1 MQQGDPI
8 NSLMDMINADF
19 HKLYESSRS
28 QKESKFA
35 QQKDGWCGPAALS
48 YAMAQQG
55 LEVPQKTLAKT
66 TGTTVKN
73 GVDPK
78 FLTDEARRFGF
89 TVETHSGEDPEATIE
104 KLDQALLDGKSVIVD
119 YLEGTNINTD
129 GHYVVFQGS
138 TGGKVILWDPSKA
151 RNIVLNKDKFI
162 VQWKD
167 KTIGGKV
174 FRYWA
179 MVLSKPL

>member
-1 MQQGDPI
+1 MQAADPF
-8 NSLMDMINADF
+8 NSLMDMANVDF
-19 HKLYESSRS
+19 KKLYESTHGK
-28 QKESKFA
+28 KESNFI

-55 LEVPQKTLAKT
+55 LEISQKILAKM

-78 FLTDEARRFGF
+78 YLANEARRFGF
-89 TVETHSGEDPEATIE
+89 QVDTYSGEDPNATIQ
-104 KLDQALLDGKSVIVD
+104 KMDQALLDEKSVIVD
-119 YLEGTNINTD
+119 YLDGNNINTD

-138 TGGKVILWDPSKA
+138 TGGKIIVWDPSKG
-151 RNIVLNKDKFI
+151 RNAVWDKDKFI
-162 VQWKD
+162 AQWKD

-174 FRYWA
+174 FKYWA
-179 MVLSKPL
+179 MILSKPL

>member
-1 MQQGDPI
+1 MDQDFI
-8 NSLMDMINADF
+8 NSLMDTANTDF
-19 HKLYESSRS
+19 QKLYESSRG
-28 QKESKFA
+28 KPESKFA

-55 LEVPQKTLAKT
+55 LEISQKSIAKT

-78 FLTDEARRFGF
+78 YLANEARRFGF
-89 TVETHSGEDPEATIE
+89 VVETYSGEDPRQTIK
-104 KLDQALLDGKSVIVD
+104 KLDQALLDEKSVIVD
-119 YLEGTNINTD
+119 YLEGDDIDND

-151 RNIVLNKDKFI
+151 RNIVLDKDKFI
-162 VQWKD
+162 AQWKD
-167 KTIGGKV
+167 KTIGGKI
-174 FRYWA
+174 FKYWS
-179 MVLSKPL
+179 MIFSKPI

>member
-1 MQQGDPI
+1 MQSNDPI
-8 NSLMDMINADF
+8 QSLMDMTQTDF
-19 HKLYESSRS
+19 SKLYESSRG

-48 YAMAQQG
+48 YSMAQQG

-66 TGTTVKN
+66 TGTTVRN

-89 TVETHSGEDPEATIE
+89 TVETYSGEDPRQTIK

-119 YLEGTNINTD
+119 YLEGTNIDTD
-129 GHYVVFQGS
+129 GHYVVYQGS

-151 RNIVLNKDKFI
+151 RNIVLDKDKFI
-162 VQWKD
+162 EQWKD
-167 KTIGGKV
+167 KTVGGRIFK
-174 FRYWA
+174 YWA
-179 MVLSKPL
+179 MVLSKPI